1 VVATRVML
9 TKRGSKMGLLTLDDK
24 SARLEVMLFTEAFEK
39 FNHLLEK
46 DRILICEGEVSFD
59 DFAGGNRMT
68 ARNIIDI
75 SEARSHFAKA
85 LEIDLAAAQLSPAGL
100 DSIEQAMTPWRNGA
114 VPVLIN
120 YSQAEARGQ
129 FRLADSWRVN
139 PTDELVFSLESIL
152 GPNKVRI
159 VF

>member
-1 VVATRVML
+1 L

-24 SARLEVMLFTEAFEK
+24 SARLEIMLFTEAFEK

-46 DRILICEGEVSFD
+46 DRILICEGEVSYD

-85 LEIDLAAAQLSPAGL
+85 LEIDMDGSELTPSAL
-100 DSIEQAMTPWRNGA
+100 DTFEQALSPWRNGA
-114 VPVLIN
+114 VPVVIN
-120 YSQAEARGQ
+120 YTQALAKGQ
-129 FRLADSWRVN
+129 FRLADAWRVN
-139 PTDELVFSLESIL
+139 PTDDLMLSLESLL

-159 VF
+159 LF

>member
-1 VVATRVML
+1 
-9 TKRGSKMGLLTLDDK
+9 
-24 SARLEVMLFTEAFEK
+24 MLFTEAFEK

-75 SEARSHFAKA
+75 GEARSHFAKA
-85 LEIDLAAAQLSPAGL
+85 LEVDLDAAQLTPAIL
-100 DSIEQAMTPWRNGA
+100 DNIEQTMSPWRNGA

-120 YSQAEARGQ
+120 YSQTQARGQ
-129 FRLADSWRVN
+129 FRLADGWRVN
-139 PTDELVFSLESIL
+139 PSDELVFALETLL